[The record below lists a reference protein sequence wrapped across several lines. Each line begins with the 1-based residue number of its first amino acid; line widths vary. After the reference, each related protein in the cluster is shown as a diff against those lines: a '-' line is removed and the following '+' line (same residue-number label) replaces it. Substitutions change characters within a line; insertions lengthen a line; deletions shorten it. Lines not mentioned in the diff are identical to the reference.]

1 MGKIVEYTGNYVEVI
16 NALNLFKSFYSE
28 QETKEQYTYEIE
40 KDLGRTDFFSLKS
53 SRAELQNRIRRETDA
68 QTHFSYTQGNFDGRI
83 FSKFLMGFQP
93 GIQAESAD
101 KADDPYFTK
110 TIGLNYVDDKG
121 IQCGFA
127 LSAYRNDNNLE
138 IPIKEREYSYIITR
152 IENVNLEPEKRKVTV
167 LSNIPD
173 VANHAFV
180 DPEAAQN
187 LNAIQAVEFMP
198 NQIIEK
204 VASLTNSNDLNSLL
218 ADLFN
223 SEGSL
228 SLDKLNELSSRFGS
242 STLDNRDFK
251 IKHINSFINFAE
263 TYLKQDEKLQEDI
276 NQLKNDISSDVN
288 LFKVEGT
295 DNLIISRLH
304 DLISKSI
311 KTYKLPETANKL
323 LKANDLNLFIYNLE
337 QQYSH
342 LQESK
347 ILNVSKEEN
356 QQFKSKINILRHY
369 AQYPFNVDIDELPEI
384 KSVNNFD
391 KLINSTDLIV
401 IDYDQMLSL
410 LEKAQEK
417 MPHLADSFAHEI
429 ERLII
434 DGNNNQSAPNNN
446 KFHLSRLIEIIN
458 KGREQELSSIKSPSE
473 VIAPVKPE
481 GTFFKRNG
489 TAFSI
494 GIAAI
499 IGTIGIALTL
509 TGILAPLGIAL
520 SGIGF
525 TLGLLGLGL
534 GAGVS
539 LVSAGSIIAKENNH
553 QAQLEQYPHDK
564 EKYDADVKEFN
575 LLREKNNETK
585 IEINDRYYNSIKL
598 IDESIISIIGTPNV
612 QDKPDEFL
620 DNATNIKASK
630 ELEVNEDNKS
640 DDLLNILSEPE
651 DPSDL
656 ILKSTET
663 LHQSVAK
670 ARSTVT
676 TLDKLFSEGENALQ
690 QANEIQLNPKVTSV
704 KETKKVTILKETN
717 EEDIET
723 QDHKFN

>member
-16 NALNLFKSFYSE
+16 KALNLSEGFYSE
-28 QETKEQYTYEIE
+28 QETKKLYTDEIE

-68 QTHFSYTQGNFDGRI
+68 QTHFSYAQGNFDGRI
-83 FSKFLMGFQP
+83 FSKPLMGFQP
-93 GIQAESAD
+93 GILLQMAD

-127 LSAYRNDNNLE
+127 ISAYRNDSNLD
-138 IPIKEREYSYIITR
+138 IPSQEREYFYIITR

-167 LSNIPD
+167 ISNISD
-173 VANHAFV
+173 IANHESA
-180 DPEAAQN
+180 DPESKNYNGIQPTEYNSNPINEKIDN
-187 LNAIQAVEFMP
+187 LVISEDL
-198 NQIIEK
+198 
-204 VASLTNSNDLNSLL
+204 SSLLTNVFD
-218 ADLFN
+218 

-228 SLDKLNELSSRFGS
+228 SFNKLNELVSRFGS
-242 STLDNRDFK
+242 TTLDNRDFK

-263 TYLKQDEKLQEDI
+263 TYLKQDEKLQKDI
-276 NQLKNDISSDVN
+276 TQLKNDISSDVN
-288 LFKVEGT
+288 LFKGEGT

-311 KTYKLPETANKL
+311 KTYKLPETADKL

-342 LQESK
+342 LQKSK

-356 QQFKSKINILRHY
+356 QQFRSKINILRHY

-391 KLINSTDLIV
+391 KLIKSTDLIV
-401 IDYDQMLSL
+401 IDYDQMLSI
-410 LEKAQEK
+410 LENSQEK
-417 MPHLADSFAHEI
+417 MPHLADSFADEI

-446 KFHLSRLIEIIN
+446 KSHLSRLIDIIN

-473 VIAPVKPE
+473 VIAPIKPE

-489 TAFSI
+489 TALSI

-553 QAQLEQYPHDK
+553 QAQLEKYPHDK

-575 LLREKNNETK
+575 LLREKNNEAK

-598 IDESIISIIGTPNV
+598 IDESIINIIGTPNV

-620 DNATNIKASK
+620 DNAINIKASK
-630 ELEVNEDNKS
+630 DLEVNEDNKS

-663 LHQSVAK
+663 SYQSEAK

-690 QANEIQLNPKVTSV
+690 QAKEIQLNPKVTSA

-723 QDHKFN
+723 PDHKFN

>member
-53 SRAELQNRIRRETDA
+53 SRAELQNRIRTETEA

-110 TIGLNYVDDKG
+110 TIGLNYVDDRG

-127 LSAYRNDNNLE
+127 ISAYRNDKNLE

-152 IENVNLEPEKRKVTV
+152 IENVNLEPEKRKVSV

-180 DPEAAQN
+180 DPESPPN
-187 LNAIQAVEFMP
+187 LNGIQAVEYIP

-218 ADLFN
+218 AGLFN
-223 SEGSL
+223 SEGSM
-228 SLDKLNELSSRFGS
+228 SMDKLNELSSRFGS
-242 STLDNRDFK
+242 NTLDNRDFK

-263 TYLKQDEKLQEDI
+263 TYLKQDEKLQNDI
-276 NQLKNDISSDVN
+276 AQLKNDISCDVN
-288 LFKVEGT
+288 LFKGEGT

-311 KTYKLPETANKL
+311 KTYNFPETTHKL

-337 QQYSH
+337 QQYSQ

-369 AQYPFNVDIDELPEI
+369 AQHPFNVDIDELPEI

-391 KLINSTDLIV
+391 TLIKSINLIV

-410 LEKAQEK
+410 LKNAQLK
-417 MPHLADSFAHEI
+417 MPHLADTFNDEI
-429 ERLII
+429 ERIMI
-434 DGNNNQSAPNNN
+434 YGNSNQGAPNS
-446 KFHLSRLIEIIN
+446 KFHLSRLIDLIN
-458 KGREQELSSIKSPSE
+458 KAREKELSSIKSPSE

-489 TAFSI
+489 TALSI

-509 TGILAPLGIAL
+509 TGILAPIGIAL

-539 LVSAGSIIAKENNH
+539 LVAAGSIIAKENHH
-553 QAQLEQYPHDK
+553 QAQLEKYPQDMK
-564 EKYDADVKEFN
+564 KYDTDVVEFKN
-575 LLREKNNETK
+575 LREKNNEAK
-585 IEINDRYYNSIKL
+585 IEINDRYDNSIKHV
-598 IDESIISIIGTPNV
+598 DESIISIIGTPSV

-620 DNATNIKASK
+620 DNSINIKSSK
-630 ELEVNEDNKS
+630 ALEVNEDNES
-640 DDLLNILSEPE
+640 EDFLNILREPE
-651 DPSDL
+651 DPSDF
-656 ILKSTET
+656 IMKSET
-663 LHQSVAK
+663 SYQSEAK

-676 TLDKLFSEGENALQ
+676 TLDKLFYEGESALQ
-690 QANEIQLNPKVTSV
+690 QANEIQLNPKVIST
-704 KETKKVTILKETN
+704 KETKKITIPKKTN

-723 QDHKFN
+723 KDHKFNQS